1 MMRALAWDRDR
12 ADDEKYRDGILGAMR
27 LHGYTQET
35 LAKAL
40 NMSRNTL
47 RSRLRDT
54 QTITRGEDRALRRL
68 LNMDSSHWTDWRDLT

>member
-1 MMRALAWDRDR
+1 MRALAWDRDR

-27 LHGYTQET
+27 LHGYTQDT

-54 QTITRGEDRALRRL
+54 KTITRGEDRALRRL
-68 LNMDSSHWTDWRDLT
+68 LGRIGGI

>member
-1 MMRALAWDRDR
+1 MRALAWERDR

-54 QTITRGEDRALRRL
+54 QTITRGEDRAIRRL
-68 LNMDSSHWTDWRDLT
+68 LGRIGGI